1 MCTAVSYNT
10 DFYHYF
16 GRNLD
21 LDYSYN
27 EAVIITPRNFNFKMR
42 CVDDLQKHYALIG
55 MATVF
60 DGVPLYYEATNEK
73 GLSVAGLNFPDN
85 ADYKPLDGEKQ
96 NVTPFEFIP
105 FVLADCATV
114 DEVKALLPKINLVNI
129 CFSDGL
135 PLAPLHFIISDCKKS
150 ITEALPQ
157 QISILISSDFTC

>member
-1 MCTAVSYNT
+1 MIFMCTAVSYNT

-85 ADYKPLDGEKQ
+85 ADYKRADYINKFVSVGNPAFFALTALVKQ
-96 NVTPFEFIP
+96 KGGNQRQKGNKDKLYSENRVIIDICR
-105 FVLADCATV
+105 LAVQQPEMTR
-114 DEVKALLPKINLVNI
+114 K
-129 CFSDGL
+129 G
-135 PLAPLHFIISDCKKS
+135 II
-150 ITEALPQ
+150 EGA
-157 QISILISSDFTC
+157 